1 MPKVCNNEAILNN
14 EQLVA
19 RIQGGD
25 NESENM
31 LQLWRQ
37 NKGFIA
43 TIARR
48 YSSGAEMEDL
58 EQEGY
63 IALCE
68 AVQHYDPDRGMSF
81 ISYAAFWIKRR
92 MRICADNSRTV
103 RRSFNAGDEV
113 WQYQKIMREY
123 RQEYGCDPSDWE
135 LCGFLY
141 VSREKLDQ
149 IRKAAQMGNI
159 RSLDEP
165 VQGMDGDISLGD
177 TVASG
182 EDAVEEAIRE
192 IDKEQMKRELW
203 LAVDQLPGNLPA
215 AVRLRYEDGLTLEK
229 TGQALGVNRE
239 RVRQLESKAFRIL
252 RLPRRCKKF
261 RAYFEEY
268 LSAAPIHH
276 VGVRRFN
283 ETWTSEVE
291 REALRWAEEELE
303 YI

>member
-1 MPKVCNNEAILNN
+1 MSINQNDRTNECI
-14 EQLVA
+14 VA
-19 RIQGGD
+19 AVQAGD
-25 NESENM
+25 NEAENM
-31 LQLWRQ
+31 LQLWKQ

-43 TIARR
+43 MMARR
-48 YSSGAEMEDL
+48 YSAGAEIENL

-68 AVQHYDPDRGMSF
+68 AVQHYDPARGMSF

-103 RRSFNAGDEV
+103 RLSFNAGDEV
-113 WQYQKIMREY
+113 RQYQKIMREY

-149 IRKAAQMGNI
+149 IRIAAQMGNI

-165 VQGMDGDISLGD
+165 VQGVDGDISLGD

-203 LAVDQLPGNLPA
+203 LAVDQLPGDLPA
-215 AVRLRYEDGLTLEK
+215 AVRLRYENGLTLEK

-239 RVRQLESKAFRIL
+239 RARQLESKAMRIL
-252 RLPRRCKKF
+252 RQPHRCRTF

-276 VGVRRFN
+276 VGVKRYL
-283 ETWTSEVE
+283 ETWESEVE
-291 REALRWAEEELE
+291 REALRWAEKELE
-303 YI
+303 CR

>member
-1 MPKVCNNEAILNN
+1 MDN

-19 RIQGGD
+19 RIQAGD
-25 NESENM
+25 NEAENM
-31 LQLWRQ
+31 LQLWKQ

-43 TIARR
+43 IIARR
-48 YSSGAEMEDL
+48 YSAGAEMEDL

-68 AVQHYDPDRGMSF
+68 AVQHYDPARGMSF

-103 RRSFNAGDEV
+103 RLSFNAGDEV
-113 WQYQKIMREY
+113 RQYQKIMREY

-141 VSREKLDQ
+141 VSREKLDR
-149 IRKAAQMGNI
+149 IRKATQMGNI

-177 TVASG
+177 TVATG
-182 EDAVEEAIRE
+182 EDAVEVAIRE

-203 LAVDQLPGNLPA
+203 LAVDQLPGDLPA
-215 AVRLRYEDGLTLEK
+215 AVRLRYENGLTLEK

-239 RVRQLESKAFRIL
+239 RARQLESKAMRIL
-252 RLPRRCKKF
+252 RQPHRCRTF

-276 VGVRRFN
+276 VGVSRFQT
-283 ETWTSEVE
+283 TWTSEVE
-291 REALRWAEEELE
+291 REALRWAGEELE
-303 YI
+303 DI

>member
-1 MPKVCNNEAILNN
+1 MMDN

-25 NESENM
+25 NEAENL
-31 LQLWRQ
+31 LQLWKQ

-48 YSSGAEMEDL
+48 YSAGAEMEDL

-68 AVQHYDPDRGMSF
+68 AVQHYDPGRGMSF

-103 RRSFNAGDEV
+103 RLSFNAGDEV
-113 WQYQKIMREY
+113 RQYQKIMREY

-141 VSREKLDQ
+141 VSREKLNQ
-149 IRKAAQMGNI
+149 IRKAAQMGQI
-159 RSLDEP
+159 RSLDMEE
-165 VQGMDGDISLGD
+165 D
-177 TVASG
+177 T
-182 EDAVEEAIRE
+182 IRE
-192 IDKEQMKRELW
+192 IDKERMKRELW
-203 LAVDQLPGNLPA
+203 LAVDHLPGKQPEVIRA
-215 AVRLRYEDGLTLEK
+215 IYQDGLTRKKAGER
-229 TGQALGVNRE
+229 AGV
-239 RVRQLESKAFRIL
+239 SMHKARDIEYKAMRIL
-252 RLPRRCKKF
+252 RQPHRCKKF

-291 REALRWAEEELE
+291 REALRWAEEELG

>member
-1 MPKVCNNEAILNN
+1 MDN
-14 EQLVA
+14 EQLVP
-19 RIQGGD
+19 RIQAGD
-25 NESENM
+25 NEAENM
-31 LQLWRQ
+31 LQLWKQ

-43 TIARR
+43 MIARR
-48 YSSGAEMEDL
+48 YSAGAEMEDL

-68 AVQHYDPDRGMSF
+68 AVQHYDPTRGMSF

-103 RRSFNAGDEV
+103 RLSFNAGDEV
-113 WQYQKIMREY
+113 RQYQKIMREY

-135 LCGFLY
+135 LCSFLY

-165 VQGMDGDISLGD
+165 VQGLEGDINIGD

-182 EDAVEEAIRE
+182 ADMEEDTIRE
-192 IDKEQMKRELW
+192 IDKERMKRELW
-203 LAVDQLPGNLPA
+203 LAVDQLPGDQPA
-215 AVRLRYEDGLTLEK
+215 VLRMVYGDGMTRIKAGEVLGYGNGKVGIEERR
-229 TGQALGVNRE
+229 ALN
-239 RVRQLESKAFRIL
+239 AL
-252 RLPRRCKKF
+252 RKPHRCKKF

-291 REALRWAEEELE
+291 REALRWAEKELG
-303 YI
+303 YN

>member
-1 MPKVCNNEAILNN
+1 MDN

-19 RIQGGD
+19 RIKSGE
-25 NESENM
+25 NEAENM
-31 LQLWRQ
+31 LQLWKQ

-48 YSSGAEMEDL
+48 YSAGAEMEDL

-81 ISYAAFWIKRR
+81 ISYASFWIKRR
-92 MRICADNSRTV
+92 MRVCADNSRTV
-103 RRSFNAGDEV
+103 KLSFNAGDEV
-113 WQYQKIMREY
+113 RKYQKIMREY

-149 IRKAAQMGNI
+149 IRKAAQMGQI

-165 VQGMDGDISLGD
+165 VQGMDGDISIGD
-177 TVASG
+177 TVPSG
-182 EDAVEEAIRE
+182 EDMEEDVIRG
-192 IDKEQMKRELW
+192 IDRERMKRELW
-203 LAVDQLPGNLPA
+203 IAVDNLPQDQTVA
-215 AVRLRYEDGLTLEK
+215 LRLRYIDGLTLEK
-229 TGQALGVNRE
+229 TGQALGMNRE
-239 RVRQLESKAFRIL
+239 RARQIERKAMRIL
-252 RLPRRCKKF
+252 RQPHRCRKF

-276 VGVRRFN
+276 VGVESFQR
-283 ETWTSEVE
+283 TWTSEVE
-291 REALRWAEEELE
+291 REALRWAEKELE

>member
-1 MPKVCNNEAILNN
+1 MDN

-25 NESENM
+25 SEAENM
-31 LQLWRQ
+31 LELWKQ

-43 TIARR
+43 MIARR
-48 YSSGAEMEDL
+48 YSAGAEMEDL

-68 AVQHYDPDRGMSF
+68 AVQHYDLDRGKSF
-81 ISYAAFWIKRR
+81 IGYAAFYIKRR

-103 RRSFNAGDEV
+103 RLSFNAGDEV
-113 WQYQKIMREY
+113 RQYQKIMREY
-123 RQEYGCDPSDWE
+123 RQEFGCDPSDRE

-149 IRKAAQMGNI
+149 IRKAAQMGSI

-165 VQGMDGDISLGD
+165 VQGMDGDISIGD

-182 EDAVEEAIRE
+182 ENMEEDTIRE
-192 IDKEQMKRELW
+192 IDRERMKRELW
-203 LAVDQLPGNLPA
+203 LAVDQLPGDLPA
-215 AVRLRYEDGLTLEK
+215 AVRLRYENGLTLEK
-229 TGQALGVNRE
+229 TGKVLGVNRG
-239 RVRQLESKAFRIL
+239 RARQLESKAFRIL
-252 RLPRRCKKF
+252 RQPHRCTRF
-261 RAYFEEY
+261 RGYFEEY

-276 VGVRRFN
+276 VGVSRFK

-291 REALRWAEEELE
+291 REALRWAEKELG

>member
-1 MPKVCNNEAILNN
+1 MDN

-37 NKGFIA
+37 NKAFIA
-43 TIARR
+43 MIARR
-48 YSSGAEMEDL
+48 YSAGAEMEDL

-68 AVQHYDPDRGMSF
+68 AVQHYDPERGMSF

-103 RRSFNAGDEV
+103 RLSFNAGDEV
-113 WQYQKIMREY
+113 RQYQKIMREY

-149 IRKAAQMGNI
+149 IKKAARMGNI

-182 EDAVEEAIRE
+182 EDAIEDAIRE
-192 IDKEQMKRELW
+192 IDKERMKRELW
-203 LAVDQLPGNLPA
+203 IAVDQLPGNLPA
-215 AVRLRYEDGLTLEK
+215 AVRIRYENGLTLEK

-239 RVRQLESKAFRIL
+239 RARQLESKAFRIL

-291 REALRWAEEELE
+291 REALRWAEKELGF
-303 YI
+303 I

>member
-1 MPKVCNNEAILNN
+1 MNN

-19 RIQGGD
+19 RIQAGD
-25 NESENM
+25 NEAENM

-37 NKGFIA
+37 NKAFIA
-43 TIARR
+43 MLARR
-48 YSSGAEMEDL
+48 YSAGAEMEDL

-68 AVQHYDPDRGMSF
+68 AVQHCDPERGMSF

-103 RRSFNAGDEV
+103 RLSFNAGDEV
-113 WQYQKIMREY
+113 RQYQKIMREY

>member
-1 MPKVCNNEAILNN
+1 MSINQNDRTNECIVAAI
-14 EQLVA
+14 QA
-19 RIQGGD
+19 GD
-25 NESENM
+25 NEAENM
-31 LQLWRQ
+31 LELWHQ

-43 TIARR
+43 MMARR
-48 YSSGAEMEDL
+48 YSAGAEIEDL

-68 AVQHYDPDRGMSF
+68 AVQHYDPTRGMSF

-103 RRSFNAGDEV
+103 RLSFNAGDEV
-113 WQYQKIMREY
+113 RQYQKIMREY

-135 LCGFLY
+135 LCSFLY

-165 VQGMDGDISLGD
+165 VQGMDGDVNIGD

-182 EDAVEEAIRE
+182 ADMEEDTIRE
-192 IDKEQMKRELW
+192 IDKERMKRELW
-203 LAVDQLPGNLPA
+203 LAVDQLPGDQPA
-215 AVRLRYEDGLTLEK
+215 VLRMVYGDGMTRIKAGEVLGYGNGKVGIEERR
-229 TGQALGVNRE
+229 ALN
-239 RVRQLESKAFRIL
+239 AL
-252 RLPRRCKKF
+252 RKPHRCKKF

-291 REALRWAEEELE
+291 REALRWAEKELG
-303 YI
+303 YN

>member
-1 MPKVCNNEAILNN
+1 MNN
-14 EQLVA
+14 EQLVV
-19 RIQGGD
+19 RIMAGE
-25 NESENM
+25 NEAENM
-31 LQLWRQ
+31 LQLWKQ

-43 TIARR
+43 MIARK
-48 YSSGAEMEDL
+48 YSAGAEMEDL

-81 ISYAAFWIKRR
+81 IGYAAFWIKRR
-92 MRICADNSRTV
+92 MRICVDNSRTV
-103 RRSFNAGDEV
+103 KLSFNAGDEV
-113 WQYQKIMREY
+113 RQYQKIMRQY
-123 RQEYGCDPSDWE
+123 RQEYGCDPSDRE
-135 LCGFLY
+135 LCAFLY

-165 VQGMDGDISLGD
+165 VQGMDGDISIGD

-182 EDAVEEAIRE
+182 EDMEEDTIRE
-192 IDKEQMKRELW
+192 IDKERMKRELW
-203 LAVDQLPGNLPA
+203 IAVDQLPGNLPA
-215 AVRLRYEDGLTLEK
+215 AVRLRYENGLTLEK

-239 RVRQLESKAFRIL
+239 SARQLESKAMRIL
-252 RLPRRCKKF
+252 RLPHRCGKF

-276 VGVRRFN
+276 VGVSRFQT
-283 ETWTSEVE
+283 TWTSEVE
-291 REALRWAEEELE
+291 QEALRWAEKELE
-303 YI
+303 FI

>member
-1 MPKVCNNEAILNN
+1 MDN

-25 NESENM
+25 NEAENM
-31 LQLWRQ
+31 LQLWKQ

-43 TIARR
+43 IIARR
-48 YSSGAEMEDL
+48 YSAGAEMEDL

-68 AVQHYDPDRGMSF
+68 AVQHYDPGRGKSF
-81 ISYAAFWIKRR
+81 IGYAAFWIKRR

-103 RRSFNAGDEV
+103 RLSFNAGDEV
-113 WQYQKIMREY
+113 RQYQKIMREY

-149 IRKAAQMGNI
+149 IRRAAQMGDI
-159 RSLDEP
+159 KSLDEP
-165 VQGMDGDISLGD
+165 VQGVDGDISIGD
-177 TVASG
+177 TVPSG
-182 EDAVEEAIRE
+182 EDMEEDTIRE
-192 IDKEQMKRELW
+192 IDKEWMSKELW
-203 LAVDQLPGNLPA
+203 LAVDQLPGDQPA
-215 AVRLRYEDGLTLEK
+215 VLRMVYRDGMTRIKAGEVLGYGNGKVGIEERR
-229 TGQALGVNRE
+229 ALN
-239 RVRQLESKAFRIL
+239 AL
-252 RLPRRCKKF
+252 RKPHRCKKF

-268 LSAAPIHH
+268 LSAAPVHH
-276 VGVRRFN
+276 VGVSRFQT
-283 ETWTSEVE
+283 TWTSEVE
-291 REALRWAEEELE
+291 REALRWAEKELG

>member
-1 MPKVCNNEAILNN
+1 MNN

-25 NESENM
+25 NEAENM
-31 LQLWRQ
+31 LELWKH

-43 TIARR
+43 MIARR
-48 YSSGAEMEDL
+48 YSAGAEMEDL

-68 AVQHYDPDRGMSF
+68 AVQHYDPGRGMSF

-103 RRSFNAGDEV
+103 RLSFNAGDEV
-113 WQYQKIMREY
+113 RQYQKIMREY

-149 IRKAAQMGNI
+149 IRKAARMGRI
-159 RSLDEP
+159 RSLSEP
-165 VQGMDGDISLGD
+165 IPGMDEDISLGD

-182 EDAVEEAIRE
+182 EDMEEDAIRE
-192 IDKEQMKRELW
+192 IDKERMKRELW
-203 LAVDQLPGNLPA
+203 LAVDQLPGKQPEVIRA
-215 AVRLRYEDGLTLEK
+215 IYQDGLTRKKAGER
-229 TGQALGVNRE
+229 AGV
-239 RVRQLESKAFRIL
+239 SMHKARDIEYKAMRIL
-252 RLPRRCKKF
+252 RQPHRCKKF

-276 VGVRRFN
+276 VGVSSFQT
-283 ETWTSEVE
+283 TWTSEVE
-291 REALRWAEEELE
+291 REALRWAEEELG

>member
-1 MPKVCNNEAILNN
+1 MSIIQNDRTNECIVAAVQAGVNEA
-14 EQLVA
+14 
-19 RIQGGD
+19 
-25 NESENM
+25 ENM
-31 LQLWRQ
+31 LELWRQ

-43 TIARR
+43 MMARR
-48 YSSGAEMEDL
+48 YSAGAEMEDL

-68 AVQHYDPDRGMSF
+68 AVQHYDLARGMSF

-92 MRICADNSRTV
+92 MRSCADNSRTV
-103 RRSFNAGDEV
+103 RLSFNAGDEV
-113 WQYQKIMREY
+113 RQYQKIMREY
-123 RQEYGCDPSDWE
+123 RQEYGCDPSDGE
-135 LCGFLY
+135 LCAFLY

-159 RSLDEP
+159 RSLDES

-182 EDAVEEAIRE
+182 EDAVEDAIRE

-203 LAVDQLPGNLPA
+203 IAVDQLPGDQPA
-215 AVRLRYEDGLTLEK
+215 VLRMVYGDGMTRIKAGEVLGYGNGKVGIEERR
-229 TGQALGVNRE
+229 ALN
-239 RVRQLESKAFRIL
+239 AL
-252 RLPRRCKKF
+252 RKPHRCKKF

-276 VGVRRFN
+276 VGVKRYL
-283 ETWTSEVE
+283 ETWESEVE
-291 REALRWAEEELE
+291 REALRWAEKELG
-303 YI
+303 YS

>member
-1 MPKVCNNEAILNN
+1 MSIIQNDRTNECIVAAVQAGVNEA
-14 EQLVA
+14 
-19 RIQGGD
+19 
-25 NESENM
+25 ENM
-31 LQLWRQ
+31 LELWRQ

-43 TIARR
+43 MMARR
-48 YSSGAEMEDL
+48 YSAGAEMEDL

-68 AVQHYDPDRGMSF
+68 AAQHYDPDRGMSF

-103 RRSFNAGDEV
+103 RLSFNAGDEV
-113 WQYQKIMREY
+113 RQYQKIMREY

-135 LCGFLY
+135 LCGFLCI
-141 VSREKLDQ
+141 SRKKLDQ

-159 RSLDEP
+159 RSLDESI
-165 VQGMDGDISLGD
+165 QGMDGDISIGD

-182 EDAVEEAIRE
+182 EDMEEETIQE

-203 LAVDQLPGNLPA
+203 FAVDQLPGNLPT
-215 AVRLRYEDGLTLEK
+215 AVRLRYENGLTLEK
-229 TGQALGVNRE
+229 TGQALGVNKE
-239 RVRQLESKAFRIL
+239 RARQLESKAMRIL
-252 RLPRRCKKF
+252 RQPHRCRTF

-276 VGVRRFN
+276 VGVQRYL
-283 ETWTSEVE
+283 ETWESEVE
-291 REALRWAEEELE
+291 REVLHR
-303 YI
+303 I

>member
-1 MPKVCNNEAILNN
+1 MSINQNDRTNECI
-14 EQLVA
+14 VA
-19 RIQGGD
+19 AVQAGD
-25 NESENM
+25 SEAENM
-31 LQLWRQ
+31 LQLWQQ

-43 TIARR
+43 MMARR
-48 YSSGAEMEDL
+48 YSAGAEMEDL

-68 AVQHYDPDRGMSF
+68 AVQRYDPARGMSF

-92 MRICADNSRTV
+92 MRICADSSRTV
-103 RRSFNAGDEV
+103 WLSFKAGDEV
-113 WQYQKIMREY
+113 RQYQKIMREY

-159 RSLDEP
+159 RSLDES
-165 VQGMDGDISLGD
+165 VQGMDGDISIGD

-182 EDAVEEAIRE
+182 EDMEEDVIRE
-192 IDKEQMKRELW
+192 IDKERMKRELW
-203 LAVDQLPGNLPA
+203 LAVDQLPGDQPA
-215 AVRLRYEDGLTLEK
+215 VLRMVYGDGMTRIKAGEVLGYGNGKVGIEERR
-229 TGQALGVNRE
+229 ALN
-239 RVRQLESKAFRIL
+239 AL
-252 RLPRRCKKF
+252 RKPHRCKKF

-276 VGVRRFN
+276 VGVRRYL
-283 ETWTSEVE
+283 ETWESEVE
-291 REALRWAEEELE
+291 REALRRAEEELG
-303 YI
+303 YS

>member
-1 MPKVCNNEAILNN
+1 MDN

-25 NESENM
+25 NEAENM
-31 LQLWRQ
+31 LELWKQ

-43 TIARR
+43 MIARR
-48 YSSGAEMEDL
+48 YSAGAEMEDL

-68 AVQHYDPDRGMSF
+68 AVQHYDPGRGMSF

-103 RRSFNAGDEV
+103 RLSFNAGDEV
-113 WQYQKIMREY
+113 RQYWKIMREY
-123 RQEYGCDPSDWE
+123 RQECGCDPSDWE

-165 VQGMDGDISLGD
+165 LQGMDGDISIGD
-177 TVASG
+177 TVPSG
-182 EDAVEEAIRE
+182 EDMEEDTIRE
-192 IDKEQMKRELW
+192 IDKERMSKELW
-203 LAVDQLPGNLPA
+203 LAVDQLPGDQPA
-215 AVRLRYEDGLTLEK
+215 VLRMVYRDGMTRIKAGEVLGYGNGKVGIEERR
-229 TGQALGVNRE
+229 ALN
-239 RVRQLESKAFRIL
+239 AL
-252 RLPRRCKKF
+252 RRPHRCKKF

-276 VGVRRFN
+276 VGVSRFK

-291 REALRWAEEELE
+291 KEALRWAEEELG